1 MAWSSAGQ
9 SNAPSSSQSKSNEST
24 GGWGSSSYASANSSH
39 MSGGYRSDG
48 GSSSGSGSNAPSSGA
63 SGSSGS
69 GSSGSGNA
77 QSVSRSTD
85 NISSKVD
92 SKGYQSGGGQLAGWS
107 GQSQPN
113 GAVTSQFDNGSA
125 SFWSDSSKSWQT
137 NPGYTKGE
145 RGEFGSE
152 QHLKSLDAKA
162 TAGKL
167 SAGEAYTG
175 RAMIEGKQN
184 AQGQGVLSGMTRTA
198 GTAMAG
204 PAGGLAG
211 AGVGYGF
218 GKLQDAMSKYGD
230 SPAYNTS
237 KQLTKD
243 DSSLI
248 GTAAGWAMP
257 GATGGI
263 AQAAINDRLGEYSQG
278 INQLERSMQAGGYIN
293 NQRKQSVQ
301 MNGSNNANGL
311 LNTMFA
317 QRQVTQPDT
326 ENSIAAL
333 NYGNFTPSYGSVI

>member
-9 SNAPSSSQSKSNEST
+9 SNAPGSESKSSEST
-24 GGWGSSSYASANSSH
+24 GGWGSSSYAAANSSP

-48 GSSSGSGSNAPSSGA
+48 GSSGGSGNSTPSSGA

-69 GSSGSGNA
+69 GNA
-77 QSVSRSTD
+77 PSVSRSTD

-92 SKGYQSGGGQLAGWS
+92 SKGYQSGGGQLAGWG

-145 RGEFGSE
+145 RGEFGSA

-218 GKLQDAMSKYGD
+218 GKLQDAMSEYGD

-278 INQLERSMQAGGYIN
+278 INQLERSMQAGDYIN